1 METNRK
7 EAEMFG
13 FGVKKEGAF
22 EGKLNCIIGEESS
35 LRGDIDIKGS
45 ARIDGN
51 LEGTIIATESIIIGK
66 GGLVKADMQARDMVV
81 AGTVIGNVK
90 AEDRVELH
98 AGARVD
104 GNIET
109 HTLIVDEGVVFNGK
123 CAMVESAAGTEEGQ
137 GDPSGVDRGND
148 AHSWGEQTTARSRR
162 DGLQGDGTGGRGTE
176 RELTGSGYGTRE

>member
-1 METNRK
+1 
-7 EAEMFG
+7 MFG

-22 EGKLNCIIGEESS
+22 EGKLNCIIGEDSS
-35 LRGDIDIKGS
+35 LSGDVDVKGS
-45 ARIDGN
+45 ARIDGS

-66 GGLVKADMQARDMVV
+66 GGLVKADMQGRDMVV
-81 AGTVIGNVK
+81 AGTVIGNLK

-98 AGARVD
+98 TGARVD

-123 CAMVESAAGTEEGQ
+123 CAMVESAASGTDGQRDAGGEG
-137 GDPSGVDRGND
+137 RGSD
-148 AHSWGEQTTARSRR
+148 AHSWGERTGARSGR
-162 DGLQGDGTGGRGTE
+162 DGVQGEATDSPSTE